1 MPPLT
6 HEPLLKRTVEY
17 NRHYSF
23 DSLKMKSAAID
34 LSRHISLQIGALKL
48 FEIWFYIP
56 YNMKDVRFWVRI
68 WTRIVLGIIVFVIP
82 TGSQLIYAVRLIMSG
97 NAEIQEVAGIINLIL
112 TELLV
117 SLRLLDLSLRR
128 HRVSQLA
135 EQLKCEEFQFH
146 SPAQKRILEKAVESS
161 RRLFW
166 ILLCSCSSD
175 VLVHV
180 VVVPAL
186 HNFQTLPLK
195 MDLVYLDVNKESYFN
210 YLCAYQILYKPMM
223 LATFA
228 AVQTLPWATMTC
240 AISQLDVLIYNLE
253 NIQDLVKATV
263 AEKQCTENEAFRDI
277 FKGCV
282 LHHCSIIKF
291 VNTIQNAFGGQLSAT
306 LCLSTGILGTTA
318 VQMLSIE
325 SPLKNLTEVIWVL
338 AYLSIFICNLFI
350 DCYFGNTITVKSMH
364 VSTVIFSCPWI
375 ELPTTLKKNLVIFIA
390 KTQRPLVITAA
401 KLVPVSLDTFT
412 KVMNW
417 TYKAFAV
424 MNQMKN

>member
-1 MPPLT
+1 MQNEWKNAVLYYLRLSLRQ
-6 HEPLLKRTVEY
+6 LLQH
-17 NRHYSF
+17 NDF
-23 DSLKMKSAAID
+23 
-34 LSRHISLQIGALKL
+34 
-48 FEIWFYIP
+48 
-56 YNMKDVRFWVRI
+56 RFWISI
-68 WTRIVLGIIVFVIP
+68 WTRIVLGIAVFVIP
-82 TGSQLIYAVRLIMSG
+82 TGSQFIYVVRLIMSG
-97 NAEIQEVAGIINLIL
+97 NAEIQEVAGIINLVL

-128 HRVSQLA
+128 HLLSQLA
-135 EQLKCEEFQFH
+135 DHLKSEEFQFNT
-146 SPAQKRILEKAVESS
+146 PAQKRILEKAVEFS

-195 MDLVYLDVNKESYFN
+195 MDLVFLDVDKESYFN

-228 AVQTLPWATMTC
+228 ALQTLPWAIMTC

-253 NIQDLVKATV
+253 NIRDLVKTTV
-263 AEKQCTENEAFRDI
+263 TEKQCTENEAFREV

-282 LHHCSIIKF
+282 LHHCSIIRF
-291 VNTIQNAFGGQLSAT
+291 VNTIQNVFGGQLSAT
-306 LCLSTGILGTTA
+306 LFLSTGILGTTA
-318 VQMLSIE
+318 VQIFSIE

-350 DCYFGNTITVKSMH
+350 DCYFGNTITIKSMH
-364 VSTVIFSCPWI
+364 ISTVIFSCPWI
-375 ELPTTLKKNLVIFIA
+375 DLPNTVKKNLVIFIA

-401 KLVPVSLDTFT
+401 KLVPVSLETFT
-412 KVMNW
+412 K
-417 TYKAFAV
+417 
-424 MNQMKN
+424 

>member
-1 MPPLT
+1 
-6 HEPLLKRTVEY
+6 
-17 NRHYSF
+17 
-23 DSLKMKSAAID
+23 MKSAAID

-56 YNMKDVRFWVRI
+56 HNMKDVRFWVCI
-68 WTRIVLGIIVFVIP
+68 WTRIVLGIAVFVIP

-97 NAEIQEVAGIINLIL
+97 NAEIQEVAGIINLVL

-128 HRVSQLA
+128 HLLSQLA
-135 EQLKCEEFQFH
+135 EQLKGEEFQFH

-195 MDLVYLDVNKESYFN
+195 MDLVYLDVDKESYFN
-210 YLCAYQILYKPMM
+210 YLCAYQ
-223 LATFA
+223 
-228 AVQTLPWATMTC
+228 
-240 AISQLDVLIYNLE
+240 
-253 NIQDLVKATV
+253 
-263 AEKQCTENEAFRDI
+263 
-277 FKGCV
+277 
-282 LHHCSIIKF
+282 
-291 VNTIQNAFGGQLSAT
+291 
-306 LCLSTGILGTTA
+306 
-318 VQMLSIE
+318 
-325 SPLKNLTEVIWVL
+325 
-338 AYLSIFICNLFI
+338 
-350 DCYFGNTITVKSMH
+350 SMH

-375 ELPTTLKKNLVIFIA
+375 ELPTTVKKNLVIFIA

-401 KLVPVSLDTFT
+401 KLVPVSLETFT
-412 KVMNW
+412 KLVSTLPNL
-417 TYKAFAV
+417 
-424 MNQMKN
+424 